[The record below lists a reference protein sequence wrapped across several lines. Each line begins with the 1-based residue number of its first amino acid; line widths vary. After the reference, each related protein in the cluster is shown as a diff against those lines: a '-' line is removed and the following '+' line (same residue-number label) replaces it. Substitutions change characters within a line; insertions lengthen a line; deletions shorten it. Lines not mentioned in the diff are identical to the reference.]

1 MFLQETSKK
10 TTTYIL
16 VIHKVFIPIYR
27 YMYMHTYTYLQRKQ
41 FLQDKCTLKTQPTKC
56 TKTNYSKAS
65 DTKDILNNNDNKNE
79 VTFLL

>member
-1 MFLQETSKK
+1 
-10 TTTYIL
+10 
-16 VIHKVFIPIYR
+16 
-27 YMYMHTYTYLQRKQ
+27 MYMHTYTYLQRKQ
-41 FLQDKCTLKTQPTKC
+41 FLQDKCTLKTQPTKR